1 MSPIF
6 NVASCALLLQT
17 VLATKSRE
25 QIKCAIGYPTSL
37 QYQSFKTAENEKI
50 QKIPE
55 ILELEIL
62 QIVEYPPLLAP
73 LKMV

>member
-6 NVASCALLLQT
+6 NAASCALLLQT

-25 QIKCAIGYPTSL
+25 PIKCAIGYPTSL
-37 QYQSFKTAENEKI
+37 QYQSFKTAENE
-50 QKIPE
+50 KIPE